1 MDFKEGE
8 KFNNHRWMWLWFHYP
23 SYSRGRSFWTC
34 PSSLRSPSFHGQKF
48 CKSGK
53 LNVTMVFKYYTKKFV
68 PFAGVECSYRMNS
81 FWLCILVSFT
91 LVHETPRV
99 DPVILHVVK
108 NSGSGSPVPI
118 ILAKTFNGLDAVHRE
133 EVTFFAGSLLLLQV
147 FIPNRCPSFHN
158 LAGFL

>member
-68 PFAGVECSYRMNS
+68 PFAGVECSYHMNS

-91 LVHETPRV
+91 LVHETPWV

-108 NSGSGSPVPI
+108 NLGV
-118 ILAKTFNGLDAVHRE
+118 
-133 EVTFFAGSLLLLQV
+133 EVLCLLSWLRLSMAWMQFIGRKQLSLRVVLSFFKYWSLIFAQV
-147 FIPNRCPSFHN
+147 
-158 LAGFL
+158 L